1 MSDTPPLSD
10 GASPGSEAKDDVGQ
24 PVVWI
29 SFCPELGLYH
39 YHNESDPNEDPLDTK
54 FTREGLL
61 DVVTGLMQS
70 QRVKDAQ
77 DLAFMCAWGR
87 LFAHKIVVF
96 YTSGMFRVFNPLPIP
111 DSEKEE
117 SADMREFLADWKR
130 KYPTSESVPV
140 VADYPSVA
148 KRKLEE
154 EEKSDQQLA
163 AEIGVQHGEDPK

>member
-1 MSDTPPLSD
+1 MSDTPPPSD
-10 GASPGSEAKDDVGQ
+10 GARPGSETEEEVGQ

-39 YHNESDPNEDPLDTK
+39 YHNETDPNEDPLDTK

-70 QRVKDAQ
+70 KQIKDAQ

-96 YTSGMFRVFNPLPIP
+96 YTSGLFRVFNPTPAP
-111 DSEKEE
+111 DFEKGET
-117 SADMREFLADWKR
+117 ADMKAFFEEWKR
-130 KYPTSESVPV
+130 KYPTNESVPV
-140 VADYPSVA
+140 VEAYPSVA
-148 KRKLEE
+148 KRRLD

-163 AEIGVQHGEDPK
+163 AEIGVQHGEEPK